1 MNRDERPTTQ
11 FQVISLVAR
20 VAQNPALRTTTG
32 GTNVTTL
39 RVAVPRPRKDGE
51 DQGAD
56 FVDVVCFGRQ
66 AETCVEYL
74 EKGRRVAVNGRLSQS
89 EWTAEDG
96 SRRSK
101 LEVIATTVD
110 FLDRPNSTDEATDA
124 AAAAS

>member
-1 MNRDERPTTQ
+1 MLNN
-11 FQVISLVAR
+11 VSIVAR
-20 VAQNPALRTTTG
+20 VAQAPALRTTTG

-39 RVAVPRPRKDGE
+39 RVAIQRPRKNGE

-74 EKGRRVAVNGRLSQS
+74 EKGRRVAVTGRLAHS

-96 SRRSK
+96 TRRSK
-101 LEVIATTVD
+101 VEVIANTVD
-110 FLDRPNSTDEATDA
+110 FLDRPNSTDEPTEA
-124 AAAAS
+124 AAAAV